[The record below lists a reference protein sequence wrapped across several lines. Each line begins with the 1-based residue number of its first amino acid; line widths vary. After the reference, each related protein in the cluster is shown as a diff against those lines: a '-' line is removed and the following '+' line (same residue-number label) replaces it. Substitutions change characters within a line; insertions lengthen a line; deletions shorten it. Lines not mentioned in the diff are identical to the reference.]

1 MLAVRFMN
9 VKTSLSERPSANF
22 AHYDETAAHQTGAGQ
37 RPGCP
42 FRDELSLPSERLARS
57 QCQPLVHQAAPH
69 NQRGNPF
76 WRAGEPLMMK
86 HPEVR
91 QRFKTSCYFQSH
103 IAWEMSIAR
112 VTCSTSVV
120 EYVTETVSR
129 MFDRADPMVKARQDL
144 VLHVALFGAA
154 IYAMHRYGHKLAV

>member
-22 AHYDETAAHQTGAGQ
+22 AHYDESAAHQTGAGQ

-76 WRAGEPLMMK
+76 WRAAQALLSTWLRPCRACSIVPTQWWRHARTWCCTWHFLGQPSTLCTDMD
-86 HPEVR
+86 
-91 QRFKTSCYFQSH
+91 TSLLS
-103 IAWEMSIAR
+103 E
-112 VTCSTSVV
+112 SVQHGLANML
-120 EYVTETVSR
+120 TAG
-129 MFDRADPMVKARQDL
+129 DR
-144 VLHVALFGAA
+144 
-154 IYAMHRYGHKLAV
+154 